1 MMNGMPNIPNF
12 KGLATS
18 GGDALISLGGAAI
31 INTVFGRV
39 WGLVNE
45 FGIPVVLADGV
56 IGISFTGS
64 STVSS
69 APLEKG
75 TFASYNKVD
84 NPDQAVVQ
92 LTKGSGGVLQR
103 GAFLT
108 QLIAYKGSTLKF
120 HVVSPEFVHRNMTI
134 TDLDYARSAK
144 EGQQLIV
151 VNLQLEE
158 IREIGLE
165 YSVEEVKNPSDADS
179 IDSGGV
185 QPQEVPE
192 DSLLLKGIKFG
203 RGLFS

>member
-1 MMNGMPNIPNF
+1 MMKGMPDISSF
-12 KGLATS
+12 KGLTTS

-31 INTVFGRV
+31 INTVFGKV
-39 WGLVNE
+39 WGLYSE
-45 FGIPVVLADGV
+45 FGAPIVLCDGV
-56 IGISFTGS
+56 LGISFTS
-64 STVSS
+64 SSDVSS

-92 LTKGSGGVLQR
+92 LTKGSGGVFQR

-144 EGQQLIV
+144 EGLQLIV
-151 VNLQLEE
+151 VNVQLEE
-158 IREIGLE
+158 IREIKLE
-165 YSVEEVKNPSDADS
+165 YMVEEVTNPSDAENV
-179 IDSGGV
+179 DSGSV
-185 QPQEVPE
+185 QPKTAQENVSE
-192 DSLLLKGIKFG
+192 FEKLRRRITG
-203 RGLFS
+203 